1 MASRDLM
8 NDINP
13 IVAIAPIAVADD
25 ATQKSGAIDTKGF
38 ESATFALQTGIL
50 ADTDADWTVVIKDGD
65 TDTQTDHVA
74 VADTF
79 LIGTE
84 ALMAFDFADDSITKK
99 IGYIGGKRY
108 ISIEIVNGT
117 ANSASAPMAVLCIL
131 GAPHTRPTTNPP
143 A

>member
-13 IVAIAPIAVADD
+13 LVAIAPITVADN
-25 ATQKSGAIDTKGF
+25 TVQKSGSIDTKGY
-38 ESATFALQTGIL
+38 ESATFVLQTGVL
-50 ADTDADWTVVIKDGD
+50 ADADATWTVVVKDGD
-65 TDTQTDHVA
+65 TATQTEHAA

-84 ALMAFDFADDSITKK
+84 ALMAFAFGDDSVTKK
-99 IGYIGGKRY
+99 IGYVGGKRY
-108 ISIEIVNGT
+108 ISIEITNVV
-117 ANSASAPMAVLCIL
+117 ANTGSAPMAVLCVL
-131 GAPHTRPTTNPP
+131 GAPHSRPTTNPP

>member
-13 IVAIAPIAVADD
+13 IIAIAPIAVADD
-25 ATQKSGAIDTKGF
+25 ATQKSAAIDTKGY
-38 ESATFALQTGIL
+38 ESATFALQTGVL
-50 ADTDADWTVVIKDGD
+50 VDADATWTVVVKDGD
-65 TDTQTDHVA
+65 TETQTDHVA

-99 IGYIGGKRY
+99 IGYVGGKRY

-117 ANSASAPMAVLCIL
+117 TNASAAPMAVLCIL
-131 GAPHTRPTTNPP
+131 GAPHTRPTINPP